1 MKTLRRLLYREIVGS
16 VAFVALAFLSLFV
29 FIDLVEELGRMA
41 QRGRTLAQ
49 ALEAVAL
56 QLPGHIYELM
66 PLAVLIGAIY
76 VLSRMAQ
83 TSEFTVLRTAGLAPG
98 RMLGLLAGVAA
109 AFAVLTFV
117 MGDFI
122 APRTERAAALLDA
135 RSGNGL
141 ALGRT
146 GAWLKEKRSDP
157 QGERTVS
164 VNVATAGAGGR
175 LQGVRIFEF
184 DADSRL
190 VRRIQAQRAT
200 VGDEGL
206 WVLEDAQE

>member
-122 APRTERAAALLDA
+122 APRTQRQRAGTGPHRRLAQGKAQRPARRAHGIGERGHGGCGGQAAGRADLRVRCRQPARAAHPGTTRD
-135 RSGNGL
+135 RG
-141 ALGRT
+141 
-146 GAWLKEKRSDP
+146 
-157 QGERTVS
+157 
-164 VNVATAGAGGR
+164 
-175 LQGVRIFEF
+175 
-184 DADSRL
+184 
-190 VRRIQAQRAT
+190 
-200 VGDEGL
+200 
-206 WVLEDAQE
+206 